1 MRLLAVLLICQLVL
15 LCSSGQGQVANSRL
29 NSERR
34 TEADLKNPENGDIS
48 TSVTESILSRID
60 EHIVQK
66 MEHAWRAAGGGV
78 DNKEAVLLLFRMDD
92 GSIQARP
99 GGLTNEQKSFTFK
112 WFPSAIAILH
122 THPNSVDPQPSR
134 PDRQLAN
141 KLGVSIFTL
150 TVRGMYLYD
159 PRTRKVTQ
167 IKRGL
172 DWLEL
177 SKWKSTSKLD

>member
-15 LCSSGQGQVANSRL
+15 FCSSGQAQHGKSL
-29 NSERR
+29 SNSESR
-34 TEADLKNPENGDIS
+34 TGTKLQKRENANIT
-48 TSVTESILSRID
+48 TSVTESILMRID
-60 EHIVQK
+60 ERIVEE
-66 MEHAWRAAGGGV
+66 MELAWRIVGGGI

-92 GSIQARP
+92 GSIHARP
-99 GGLTNEQKSFTFK
+99 GGLTNEQKAFTFK
-112 WFPSAIAILH
+112 WYPSAIAILH

-141 KLGVSIFTL
+141 ELGVPIFTL

-159 PRTRKVTQ
+159 PHSRKVTQ

-177 SKWKSTSKLD
+177 SKWKSTSKQ

>member
-1 MRLLAVLLICQLVL
+1 MRLLAVLLTCQLVL
-15 LCSSGQGQVANSRL
+15 FCSSGQGQVANSL
-29 NSERR
+29 SNSEPR
-34 TEADLKNPENGDIS
+34 TRAELKNGDNANIS
-48 TSVTESILSRID
+48 ASVTESILMRID
-60 EHIVQK
+60 ERIVEE
-66 MEHAWRAAGGGV
+66 MEHAWRTVGGGI

-92 GSIQARP
+92 GSIQARA

-112 WFPSAIAILH
+112 WSPSAIAILH

-141 KLGVSIFTL
+141 KLGVPIFTL

-159 PRTRKVTQ
+159 PHMRKVTQ

-177 SKWKSTSKLD
+177 SKWKLSGF

>member
-15 LCSSGQGQVANSRL
+15 LCSSGQGQVANSSL
-29 NSERR
+29 NSEPK
-34 TEADLKNPENGDIS
+34 TGAELKSNDNSNIS
-48 TSVTESILSRID
+48 TSLAESILMRID
-60 EHIVQK
+60 ERIVEE
-66 MEHAWRAAGGGV
+66 MERAWRVVGGGI
-78 DNKEAVLLLFRMDD
+78 DNKEAVLLLFRMHD

-99 GGLTNEQKSFTFK
+99 EGLTNEQKAFTFK
-112 WFPSAIAILH
+112 WSPSAIAILH

-134 PDRQLAN
+134 PDRQLAD
-141 KLGVSIFTL
+141 KLGVPIFTL

-159 PRTRKVTQ
+159 PHTRKATQ

-177 SKWKSTSKLD
+177 SKWKSTSKQ